1 MKYATPNAFRAA
13 LERRLLTRSTEA
25 DIPLIRLRKPVVFD
39 RLMARLI
46 AVAPDRWM
54 LKGAVALQFRAG
66 PQYRTT
72 KDVDFSRIGDEEA
85 ATAGFLAVQSVD
97 LGDYFSFSIER
108 AGAIDVGG
116 EAAAIR
122 YHARAELAGRPFE
135 SFVVDVAF
143 GLPLASPDILG
154 GPDLL
159 EFAEIP
165 PAEVPV
171 IALEQHI
178 AEKLHA
184 YVSLHARGRPSSR
197 VKDLVDL
204 VLIESLFSLG
214 AERLH
219 NAIESTFAIRNTQP
233 PATFPPPPAEW
244 RTPYRKMRIEM
255 GLDPDLSSGY
265 ERARKF
271 LDPALAGDLSIGAIW
286 DPVTHSW
293 IGPEQSKSAPTTAL
307 E

>member
-1 MKYATPNAFRAA
+1 M
-13 LERRLLTRSTEA
+13 
-25 DIPLIRLRKPVVFD
+25 
-39 RLMARLI
+39 

-72 KDVDFSRIGDEEA
+72 KDVDFSRVGDETA
-85 ATAGFLAVQSVD
+85 ATADFLAAQSAD

-108 AGAIDVGG
+108 AGSIDVGG

-135 SFVVDVAF
+135 SFIVDVAF
-143 GLPLASPDILG
+143 GLPHVTPEILR

-159 EFAEIP
+159 EFAEIA
-165 PAEVPV
+165 PAEVRV

-178 AEKLHA
+178 SEKLHA
-184 YVSLHARGRPSSR
+184 YVSLHAGGYPSSR

-204 VLIESLFSLG
+204 VLIESLFSLE
-214 AERLH
+214 AERLR
-219 NAIESTFAIRNTQP
+219 NAIESTFAIRNTQL
-233 PATFPPPPAEW
+233 PATLPPPPADW
-244 RTPYRKMRIEM
+244 RTPYRKMAIEM
-255 GLDPDLSSGY
+255 GLDPDLASGY
-265 ERARKF
+265 ERAGKF
-271 LDPALAGDLSIGAIW
+271 LDSVLGGGISIGANW
-286 DPVTHSW
+286 DPETHSW
-293 IGPEQSKSAPTTAL
+293 TGPEQPKSTPTTAL